1 MIWIL
6 KKELDWHGTVWKTNQ
21 NYNKT
26 QYDTP
31 FKDLLETDGELK
43 INKENVIK
51 KEFKSGR
58 IG

>member
-1 MIWIL
+1 MIWVL

-21 NYNKT
+21 NYTKT

-43 INKENVIK
+43 QDKENVIK
-51 KEFKSGR
+51 KKFKSGR
-58 IG
+58 IE